1 MVSQIPLTTNEEFK
15 SAVSAAK
22 KAFPSW
28 KNTPI
33 TTRQRVMLKYQ
44 DLIRKNMVSVV
55 IDLKCFNVG
64 NRNSFFSHLMICV
77 DWSYHNVCCRIS

>member
-55 IDLKCFNVG
+55 IDPKLLNIG
-64 NRNSFFSHLMICV
+64 IMFFSLLMIYV
-77 DWSYHNVCCRIS
+77 DWSYCNVCSRIS